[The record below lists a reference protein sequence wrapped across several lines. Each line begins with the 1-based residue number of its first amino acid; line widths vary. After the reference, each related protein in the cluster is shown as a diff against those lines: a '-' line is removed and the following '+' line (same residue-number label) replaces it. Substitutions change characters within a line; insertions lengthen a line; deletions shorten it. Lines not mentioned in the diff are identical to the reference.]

1 MLKII
6 GRATLVACL
15 ATGPALAENLLA
27 SDPDAVMLAMQK
39 EGFLVTLGE
48 ADDRTPKLSSK
59 VSDTTFNVY
68 FYGCEG
74 EDVCTSVQFS
84 AGYDLDNATSAGKAA
99 GTTTKKV
106 TKTNQWN
113 SENRYARAVVDD
125 EGDPFLRM
133 DMVMVGDGVGA
144 QTFAEALELWRILV
158 EDFEEFID
166 W

>member
-84 AGYDLDNATSAGKAA
+84 AGYDLDNATSAGKA
-99 GTTTKKV
+99 
-106 TKTNQWN
+106 NQWN

-133 DMVMVGDGVGA
+133 DMVMVGDGVGV